1 MLSGPPRVAAWV
13 IALAM
18 LSFPSPASAQ
28 LSVVGAAGMRLVYLD
43 PSETFLVPH
52 AARTFLNSLAFQ
64 RRLFDFHPKDPVL
77 LLLTDISD
85 TGNAGASVVPRDVV
99 TVEIAPLNF
108 AFETIAGN
116 ERMNILMNHELVHI
130 ATMDQAVGPDRFF
143 RGVFGGKVLP
153 VPEHPESILYFLLT
167 TPRVA
172 SPRWYHEGIAVFV
185 DTWMSGGLGRAQSG
199 YDEMVFRSM
208 VRDGTP
214 FYDPLGLVSEGTQI
228 DFQVQVNSYLYGT
241 RFMTWLG
248 RHYSPE
254 QVIAWVSRRSGSR
267 AYYATQFK
275 HVFGTSLERAWANW
289 EQDEREF
296 QQRNLAAIR
305 AYPVTPSTDIT
316 SRALGSVSRAFYD
329 ADAKKIYAALN
340 YPGVVSHVAAIDAST
355 GRIEKLADIK
365 GPVIFT
371 VASLAWN
378 PYDRVLFYTRDNGSY
393 RDLVRLDPV
402 TKRQQILMKDAR
414 IGDLA
419 FNRADRSLWGIRH
432 LNGLCTLVKIPPPY
446 RTWQQ
451 IVTWPYGTVMYDL
464 DLSPDGT
471 RLSASFGEIS
481 GKQQVRVFDI
491 ATLTSPAAAPV
502 EAFDFGTAVPNGFTF
517 TPDGRALYGSSY
529 FTGVSNIFRYDLDT
543 RKLDAMTNA
552 ETGFFRPIPL
562 ADGGLI
568 AFRYSGRGFV
578 PARLQPRALED
589 VGTITFLG
597 ERLAAEHPVVKD
609 WMVGSPAAVP
619 FESMAQET
627 GKYRLAGGL
636 KRESFYP
643 VFQGYKDSGA
653 LGFRFNFSDPLQF
666 NRASLVLSY
675 SPFGDLPQSERLH
688 VRADYDRFDWRGRF
702 EFNSAD
708 FYDFFGPTK
717 VGRRGYAVS
726 VGKKQTLIF
735 DLPHRMELD
744 MDARFAGNLDR
755 LPEFQN
761 IAVDVNRLL
770 TLEARLSD
778 EDLRSSLG
786 HVDDETGRRW
796 SLEAQGN
803 QVNGSMVP
811 RVQGTFD
818 RSLAVPA
825 GHSSIWLR
833 TSAGFSPNER
843 ENPFA
848 NFYFGAFGNNW
859 VDHKDEK
866 RYRDVYSFP
875 GASLDEI
882 AGRTFVKS
890 MIEWN
895 LPPIRFRRM
904 GTPGFY
910 ASWARPS
917 IFVGG
922 LATDVDS
929 RPVRRV
935 LTDTGAQIDFR
946 FGLLS
951 TLELTIS
958 AGAAVAFEDGYA
970 PRREAMLSVKI
981 LK

>member
-1 MLSGPPRVAAWV
+1 MRIPPRGVAATCLL
-13 IALAM
+13 LAV
-18 LSFPSPASAQ
+18 LSVSRPAAAQ
-28 LSVVGAAGMRLVYLD
+28 LSVVGVSGMRLVYLD
-43 PSETFLVPH
+43 PTETFLVPH

-64 RRLFDFHPKDPVL
+64 RRLFDFHPKKPVF

-130 ATMDQAVGPDRFF
+130 ATMDQAAGADRVF
-143 RGVFGGKVLP
+143 RRLFGGKVAP
-153 VPEHPESILYFLLT
+153 VRDHPESILYFLLT

-254 QVIAWVSRRSGSR
+254 KVIEWVSRRDGSR
-267 AYYATQFK
+267 AYYATQFRQ
-275 HVFGTSLERAWANW
+275 VFGSSIEKAWAAW
-289 EQDEREF
+289 ETDEVIF
-296 QQRNLAAIR
+296 QRQNLAAIR
-305 AYPVTPSTDIT
+305 KFPVTPSTDIT
-316 SRALGSVSRAFYD
+316 TRALGSVSRAFYD
-329 ADAKKIYAALN
+329 PEGKKIYAALN
-340 YPGVVSHVAAIDAST
+340 YPGVVSHVAAISDGT
-355 GRIEKLADIK
+355 GRIERLADIK
-365 GPVIFT
+365 GPTIFT

-378 PYDRVLFYTRDNGSY
+378 PAEQVLYYTRDNGAY
-393 RDLVRLDPV
+393 RDLVRLDPK
-402 TKRQQILMKDAR
+402 TKRQEILQKDAR

-432 LNGLCTLVKIPPPY
+432 LNGICTLVRMVAPY
-446 RTWQQ
+446 RDWTQV
-451 IVTWPYGTVMYDL
+451 VTWPYGTVIYDL
-464 DLSPDGT
+464 DLSPDGS
-471 RLSASFGEIS
+471 RLVASFGEIS
-481 GKQQVRVFDI
+481 GRQHVQVFDTAALTGPD
-491 ATLTSPAAAPV
+491 ATPV
-502 EAFDFGTAVPNGFTF
+502 AAFDFGTAVPNGFTF
-517 TPDGRALYGSSY
+517 TPDGQALYGSSY
-529 FTGVSNIFRYDLDT
+529 FTGVSNIFRYDLAT
-543 RKLDAMTNA
+543 KKLDAVTNA

-568 AFRYSGRGFV
+568 VFRYSGAGFV
-578 PARLQPRALED
+578 PTRIQPHPLED
-589 VGTITFLG
+589 VSAITFLG
-597 ERLAAEHPVVKD
+597 ERLAEEHPIVKS
-609 WMVGSPAAVP
+609 WTVGSPAAIG
-619 FESMAQET
+619 FDEMTKERGT
-627 GKYRLAGGL
+627 YKLAGGL
-636 KRESFYP
+636 QPESFYP
-643 VFQGYKDSGA
+643 VFQGYKDTGA
-653 LGFRFNFSDPLQF
+653 VGMRVNFSDPLQF
-666 NRASLVLSY
+666 NRASLVATY
-675 SPFGDLPQSERLH
+675 SPSTSLPAAERLH
-688 VRADYDRFDWRGRF
+688 LKADYERFDWRGRF
-702 EFNSAD
+702 DLNAGD
-708 FYDFFGPTK
+708 FYDFFGPTR
-717 VGRRGYAVS
+717 VGRKGYALS
-726 VGKKQTLIF
+726 VGKKQTLLF
-735 DLPHRMELD
+735 DIPHRVELD
-744 MDARFAGNLDR
+744 ISARFAGNLDR

-761 IAVDVNRLL
+761 VAVDVTRLF
-770 TLEARLSD
+770 TVDARLTD
-778 EDLRSSLG
+778 QDLRSSLG

-796 SLEAQGN
+796 FVDAQGN
-803 QVNGSMVP
+803 QLNGRMVP
-811 RVQGTFD
+811 RFHGAFD
-818 RSLAVPA
+818 RGLAMPA

-833 TSAGFSPNER
+833 TAAGFSPGNR
-843 ENPFA
+843 AQPFA

-859 VDHKDEK
+859 VDHRDEK
-866 RYRDVYSFP
+866 RYREPYSFP
-875 GASLDEI
+875 GASLNEI

-895 LPPIRFRRM
+895 LPPIRFRRV
-904 GTPGFY
+904 GRPGFY

-917 IFVGG
+917 LFVGG
-922 LATDVDS
+922 LATNLDA
-929 RPVRRV
+929 RQARRT
-935 LTDTGAQIDFR
+935 LTDTGAQVDFR

-951 TLELTIS
+951 TLELTVS

>member
-1 MLSGPPRVAAWV
+1 MRLVPPRVAAWV

-18 LSFPSPASAQ
+18 LAFPQSVSAQ
-28 LSVVGAAGMRLVYLD
+28 LSVVGVAGMRLVYLD

-52 AARTFLNSLAFQ
+52 AARTFLNSLEFQ
-64 RRLFDFHPKDPVL
+64 RRLFDFNPRDPVV

-116 ERMNILMNHELVHI
+116 DRMNILMNHELVHI
-130 ATMDQAVGPDRFF
+130 ATMDQAAGPDRFF
-143 RGVFGGKVLP
+143 RKLFGGKVVP
-153 VPEHPESILYFLLT
+153 VPDHPESILYFLLT

-208 VRDGTP
+208 VRDETP

-248 RHYSPE
+248 RRYSPE
-254 QVIAWVSRRSGSR
+254 RVIEWVSRRSGSR
-267 AYYATQFK
+267 GYYATQFK
-275 HVFGTSLERAWANW
+275 HVFGTSIERAWAEW
-289 EQDEREF
+289 EQGEREF
-296 QQRNLAAIR
+296 QRRNLTAIR
-305 AYPVTPSTDIT
+305 AYPVTPYTDIT
-316 SRALGSVSRAFYD
+316 TRALGSVSRAFVD
-329 ADAKKIYAALN
+329 PEARKVYAALN
-340 YPGVVSHVAAIDAST
+340 YPGVVSHVAAIDTGT
-355 GRIEKLADIK
+355 GRIERLADIK
-365 GPVIFT
+365 GPTIFT
-371 VASLAWN
+371 VTSMAWD
-378 PYDRVLFYTRDNGSY
+378 PYDRVLFYTTDNSSF
-393 RDLVRLDPV
+393 RDLMRLDPA
-402 TKRQQILMKDAR
+402 TRRQEVLMKDAR

-432 LNGLCTLVKIPPPY
+432 LNGLCTLVRMTAPY
-446 RTWQQ
+446 RDWTQV
-451 IVTWPYGTVMYDL
+451 VTWPYGTVMYDL
-464 DLSPDGT
+464 DVSPDGSHV
-471 RLSASFGEIS
+471 SASFGEIS
-481 GKQQVRVFDI
+481 GKQQVRVFET
-491 ATLTSPAAAPV
+491 AALTSPAATPV
-502 EAFDFGTAVPNGFTF
+502 AMFDFGTAVPNGFTF

-529 FTGVSNIFRYDLDT
+529 FTGVSNIFRYDLET
-543 RKLDAMTNA
+543 KKVDAVTNA
-552 ETGFFRPIPL
+552 ETGFFRPVPL
-562 ADGGLI
+562 TDGDLI
-568 AFRYSGRGFV
+568 AFRYSGAGFV
-578 PARLQPRALED
+578 PARITPRPLDD
-589 VGTITFLG
+589 VGAITFLG
-597 ERLAAEHPVVKD
+597 ARLAEEHPIVKS
-609 WMVGSPAAVP
+609 WMLGSPAAVP
-619 FESMAQET
+619 FDSMPQEV

-636 KRESFYP
+636 KNESLYP
-643 VFQGYKDSGA
+643 VFQGYKDTGA
-653 LGFRFNFSDPLQF
+653 LGMRFNFSDLLQF
-666 NRASLVLSY
+666 NRASVTLSY

-688 VRADYDRFDWRGRF
+688 LTADYERFDWHGRF
-702 EFNSAD
+702 DLNSAD

-717 VGRRGYAVS
+717 VGRKGYAFE

-735 DLPHRMELD
+735 DLPRRLDLD
-744 MDARFAGNLDR
+744 MNVRFAGNLDR

-761 IAVDVNRLL
+761 VAVDVSRLL
-770 TLEARLSD
+770 TLEARLAD
-778 EDLRSSLG
+778 QDLRSSLG

-796 SLEAQGN
+796 SIEAQGN
-803 QVNGSMVP
+803 QVEGSMVP
-811 RVQGTFD
+811 RFHGTYD

-825 GHSSIWLR
+825 DHSSVWLR
-833 TSAGFSPNER
+833 TAAGFSTTAR

-859 VDHKDEK
+859 VDHRNEK

-890 MIEWN
+890 VVEWN
-895 LPPIRFRRM
+895 LPPFRFRRM
-904 GTPGFY
+904 GRPGFY

-922 LATDVDS
+922 LATDVDA
-929 RPVRRV
+929 RQIRRV
-935 LTDTGAQIDFR
+935 LTDTGAQLDFR

-951 TLELTIS
+951 TLELTVS
-958 AGAAVAFEDGYA
+958 LGAAVAFEDGHA
-970 PRREAMLSVKI
+970 PRQEAMLSVKI

>member
-1 MLSGPPRVAAWV
+1 MRILPRWVAALV
-13 IALAM
+13 LLHAL
-18 LSFPSPASAQ
+18 LGCPLPAAAQ
-28 LSVVGAAGMRLVYLD
+28 LSVVGVSGMRLVYLD

-64 RRLFDFHPKDPVL
+64 RRLFDFRPKKPVF

-130 ATMDQAVGPDRFF
+130 ATMDQAAGADRVF
-143 RGVFGGKVLP
+143 RRLFGGKVVP
-153 VPEHPESILYFLLT
+153 VQDHPESILYFLLT

-254 QVIAWVSRRSGSR
+254 QVIDWVSRRDGSR

-275 HVFGTSLERAWANW
+275 HVFGTSIEQAWAAW
-289 EQDEREF
+289 EKDEGEF
-296 QQRNLAAIR
+296 QRRNLAAIR
-305 AYPVTPSTDIT
+305 AFPVTPSKDIT
-316 SRALGSVSRAFYD
+316 TRALGSVSRAFYD
-329 ADAKKIYAALN
+329 PEGKTIYAALN
-340 YPGVVSHVAAIDAST
+340 YPGVVSHVAAISDET
-355 GRIEKLADIK
+355 GRIDKLADIK
-365 GPVIFT
+365 GPTIFT
-371 VASLAWN
+371 VASLAWD
-378 PYDRVLFYTRDNGSY
+378 PFDRVLFYTRDNGAY
-393 RDLVRLDPV
+393 RDLVRLDPK
-402 TKRQQILMKDAR
+402 TRRQVVLQKDAR

-432 LNGLCTLVKIPPPY
+432 LNGICTLVRMTPPY
-446 RTWQQ
+446 KEWTQV
-451 IVTWPYGTVMYDL
+451 VTWPYGTVMYDL

-471 RLSASFGEIS
+471 RLVASFGEIS
-481 GKQQVRVFDI
+481 GRQRVQVFDT
-491 ATLTSPAAAPV
+491 AALTGPETPPV
-502 EAFDFGTAVPNGFTF
+502 AVFDFGTAVPNGFTF

-543 RKLDAMTNA
+543 RKLDAVTNA
-552 ETGFFRPIPL
+552 ETGFFRPVPL
-562 ADGGLI
+562 ADGSLI
-568 AFRYSGRGFV
+568 AFRYSGAGFV
-578 PARLQPRALED
+578 PTRIQPRPLED
-589 VGTITFLG
+589 VSAITFLG
-597 ERLAAEHPVVKD
+597 ERLAEEHPIVKS
-609 WMVGSPAAVP
+609 WTVGSPADVP
-619 FESMAQET
+619 FDSMPQES

-636 KRESFYP
+636 QPESWYP
-643 VFQGYKDSGA
+643 VFQGYKDSAAVGM
-653 LGFRFNFSDPLQF
+653 RVNFSDPLQF
-666 NRASLVLSY
+666 NRASLVATY
-675 SPFGDLPQSERLH
+675 SPGSSLPAGERLH
-688 VRADYDRFDWRGRF
+688 LKADYERFDWRGRF
-702 EFNSAD
+702 DLNAGD

-717 VGRRGYAVS
+717 VGRKGYALL
-726 VGKKQTLIF
+726 VGKKQTLLF
-735 DLPHRMELD
+735 DMPHRVELD
-744 MDARFAGNLDR
+744 MRARVAGNLDR

-761 IAVDVNRLL
+761 VAVDVTRLV
-770 TLEARLSD
+770 TLEARLTD
-778 EDLRSSLG
+778 QNLRSSLG
-786 HVDDETGRRW
+786 HVDDETGQRL

-803 QVNGSMVP
+803 QVNGAMVP
-811 RVQGTFD
+811 RFHGTFD
-818 RSLAVPA
+818 RGLAVPA
-825 GHSSIWLR
+825 GHSSIWVR
-833 TSAGFSPNER
+833 TAAGFSPGR
-843 ENPFA
+843 RDQPFA

-859 VDHKDEK
+859 VDHRDEK
-866 RYRDVYSFP
+866 RYREAYSFP
-875 GASLDEI
+875 GAALNEI
-882 AGRTFVKS
+882 AGRTFLKS

-895 LPPIRFRRM
+895 LPPLRFRRA
-904 GTPGFY
+904 GRPGFY

-917 IFVGG
+917 VFVGA
-922 LATDVDS
+922 LATNLDAGAA
-929 RPVRRV
+929 RRS
-935 LTDTGAQIDFR
+935 LTDAGAQIDFR

-951 TLELTIS
+951 TLELTLS
-958 AGAAVAFEDGYA
+958 AGGAVAFEDGRA